1 MTTRSA
7 TDPQLLDT
15 ETVAPGGWQRRTTL
29 RDGTAV
35 LLRQIRPQ
43 DSDQLAAG
51 MRALSPASRY
61 LRFHEDLAELT
72 PAQLAYLTEVDH
84 VDHEAIV
91 AIDLDRPEP
100 PGIGVARFIRDPF
113 EREVAEAVVTV
124 ADSYQGRGAATL
136 LLGAL
141 AARARE
147 EGIEVFRH
155 YVLTRNAAMLEVFD
169 HLGATRELEA
179 DGLWRVD
186 LPLPKRAR
194 DLPDSPA
201 GRAFMAAAKA
211 QFRLAD
217 LVRPV
222 HRLLP
227 CGPASNG
234 ADVVAW
240 EVPDEGDGDLAR
252 WLADRDQRGI
262 HWPAAMPSERPPQS
276 DEAHDAGGQAPVG
289 PAHPADTAR
298 GPSRT

>member
-141 AARARE
+141 ATRGRE

-155 YVLTRNAAMLEVFD
+155 HVLARNAAMLEVFD
-169 HLGATRELEA
+169 HLGATRELVA
-179 DGLWRVD
+179 GDLWRVD
-186 LPLPKRAR
+186 LELPKRAG

-201 GRAFMAAAKA
+201 GRAFMAAAKEP
-211 QFRLAD
+211 FRLVR
-217 LVRPV
+217 LLRPV
-222 HRLLP
+222 LRLLAWAP
-227 CGPASNG
+227 EASPQDLLG
-234 ADVVAW
+234 TW
-240 EVPDEGDGDLAR
+240 EGPDEDRDELTR
-252 WLADRDQRGI
+252 WLADREQRTTF
-262 HWPAAMPSERPPQS
+262 WPAAGNE
-276 DEAHDAGGQAPVG
+276 GG
-289 PAHPADTAR
+289 R
-298 GPSRT
+298 